1 MSLVSNFKA
10 LYKNPS
16 VKSVGIYTFSNFFS
30 KVVSFLLLFVFT
42 NPLYITPSE
51 NGLLSLFSTSLI
63 FLMPFLSLGI
73 IHSTST
79 DFFKLEKKEFKDFF
93 STGFVMPVAV
103 MICSTGILF
112 LCRHFLQE
120 TYGFPTK
127 FVWLIPAVTFLI
139 FCNEQ
144 LLGLARDN
152 NEPQVYLKANI
163 TKTILEFGL
172 SFILVVYFAMR
183 WEGRIQ
189 GIFISYLI
197 TGMYAFYYFNKKGYL
212 FGRIQKKYLYSELL
226 YAVPIMALQASIFA
240 MNSSD
245 KFFLSSFSADKNETV
260 GIYSIAC
267 VFAAVVN
274 ILSMAL
280 LQYIFPKIYA
290 MLSSGN
296 VDYPAIRK
304 FFFGYVGVMA
314 VATLSLIVGTPFLY
328 KYFIN
333 AKYAPALRYSYLLY
347 LGNFLWTLC
356 YFFYSFLL
364 YHKKK
369 KKILIL
375 SLCCIA
381 VSLSCNYFFISK
393 WLDYGAAVSTL
404 VSYLIVFLITLFF
417 TASYWKKFLL
427 KPNSISLS
435 SEQ

>member
-1 MSLVSNFKA
+1 MSLVTNIKS
-10 LYKNPS
+10 LYKNQS
-16 VKSVGIYTFSNFFS
+16 IRSVGIYTFSNFFS

-79 DFFKLEKKEFKDFF
+79 DFFKLEKTEFKNFF

-103 MICSTGILF
+103 MVFSTGILF

-120 TYGFPTK
+120 TYGFPPM
-127 FVWLIPAVTFLI
+127 FVWLIPVVTFLI

-152 NEPQVYLKANI
+152 NEPLVYLKANI

-172 SFILVVYFAMR
+172 SFILVVYFALR

-189 GIFISYLI
+189 GILISYLI

-212 FGRIQKKYLYSELL
+212 FGKIQKKYLRSELI

-245 KFFLSSFSADKNETV
+245 KFFLSSFAADKNETV

-267 VFAAVVN
+267 VFAAVIN
-274 ILSMAL
+274 IFSMAI

-290 MLSSGN
+290 MLSSGE
-296 VDYPAIRK
+296 VDYTAIRK
-304 FFFGYVGVMA
+304 FFFSYLGIMA
-314 VATLSLIVGTPFLY
+314 LATIGLIVVTPLLY
-328 KYFIN
+328 HYFIN
-333 AKYAPALRYSYLLY
+333 EKYHPALRYSYLLCA
-347 LGNFLWTLC
+347 GNFLWTLS

-364 YHKKK
+364 YHKQK
-369 KKILIL
+369 KKILAL

-381 VSLSCNYFFISK
+381 ISLACNYFFISK
-393 WLDYGAAVSTL
+393 WKDYGAAVSTL
-404 VSYLIVFLITLFF
+404 VSYSIVFFITLFF
-417 TASYWKKFLL
+417 TAEHWKLFLL
-427 KPNSISLS
+427 KTKRIP
-435 SEQ
+435 Q

>member
-1 MSLVSNFKA
+1 MPLIANIKA
-10 LYKNPS
+10 LYKNQS
-16 VKSVGIYTFSNFFS
+16 IRSVGIYTFSNFFS

-79 DFFKLEKKEFKDFF
+79 DFFKLEKAEFKNFF

-103 MICSTGILF
+103 MLFSTGILF
-112 LCRHFLQE
+112 LCRHFMQE
-120 TYGFPTK
+120 TYGLPPM
-127 FVWLIPAVTFLI
+127 FVWLIPVVTFLI

-152 NEPQVYLKANI
+152 NEPFVYLKANV

-172 SFILVVYFAMR
+172 SFILVVYFALR

-189 GIFISYLI
+189 GILISYLI

-212 FGRIQKKYLYSELL
+212 FGKIQKKYLRSELI
-226 YAVPIMALQASIFA
+226 YAVPIIALQASIFA

-245 KFFLSSFSADKNETV
+245 KFFLSSFAADKNETV

-267 VFAAVVN
+267 VFAAVIN
-274 ILSMAL
+274 IFSMAI

-290 MLSSGN
+290 MLSSGD
-296 VDYPAIRK
+296 VDYNAIKK
-304 FFFGYVGVMA
+304 FFFSYLGLMA
-314 VATLSLIVGTPFLY
+314 LATIGLIVMTPVLY
-328 KYFIN
+328 HYFIN
-333 AKYAPALRYSYLLY
+333 EKYHPALQYSYLLCA
-347 LGNFLWTLC
+347 GNFLWTLS

-364 YHKKK
+364 YHKQK
-369 KKILIL
+369 KKILGL
-375 SLCCIA
+375 SLCCI
-381 VSLSCNYFFISK
+381 VISLACNYFFIRQWK
-393 WLDYGAAVSTL
+393 DYGAAVSTL
-404 VSYLIVFLITLFF
+404 VSYSIVFFITLFF
-417 TASYWKKFLL
+417 TAEHWKPFLF
-427 KPNSISLS
+427 KTKRIP
-435 SEQ
+435 Q